1 MTIGIIAAMDK
12 EIKKYQEI
20 FKLTKTNN
28 QLNIYEGDYN
38 NKKIILCLSGIG
50 KVNAAATT
58 QYLID
63 KYQPS
68 IIINSGCAG
77 SLKQEV
83 KVLDTIIASYVTYHD
98 FSPIRIMGSCV
109 PDNGLVKTNEYLIQE
124 LKTILTE
131 NGIKYHI
138 GGIASGDCFVTS
150 SEMRDDIYF
159 RTNCLA
165 VDMESASIGHISK
178 KNNIPFIII
187 RSISDFADGVE
198 EQEENAANI
207 SAIIT
212 KDFIKN
218 VKVPTYL

>member
-12 EIKKYQEI
+12 EIKKYKEI
-20 FKLTKTNN
+20 FKLEKTNET
-28 QLNIYEGDYN
+28 LNIYEGIYD

-63 KYQPS
+63 EYNPN

-77 SLKQEV
+77 SLLENV

-98 FSPIRIMGSCV
+98 FSPVRIMKECV
-109 PDNGLVKTNEYLIQE
+109 PDNGLVKPDTNIIEKIELI
-124 LKTILTE
+124 LKE
-131 NGIKYHI
+131 NNIKYHI

-150 SEMRDDIYF
+150 SSMRDDIYS

-187 RSISDFADGVE
+187 RSISDFADGIEEKE
-198 EQEENAANI
+198 EQAANI

-212 KDFIKN
+212 KNFINKM
-218 VKVPTYL
+218 

>member
-12 EIKKYQEI
+12 EIKKYKEI
-20 FKLTKTNN
+20 FDLQLTNET
-28 QLNIYEGDYN
+28 LNIFEGNYE
-38 NKKIILCLSGIG
+38 NKKIVLCLSGIG

-63 KYQPS
+63 KYQPN

-77 SLKQEV
+77 SLIEDV
-83 KVLDTIIASYVTYHD
+83 KVLDTIIANYVTYHD
-98 FSPIRIMGSCV
+98 FSPIRIMETCV
-109 PDNGLVKTNEYLIQE
+109 PDNGLVKTEENIIRSLEII
-124 LKTILTE
+124 LKE
-131 NGIKYHI
+131 NNIKYHI

-150 SEMRDDIYF
+150 SEMRDDIYL
-159 RTNCLA
+159 RTKCLA

-187 RSISDFADGVE
+187 RSISDFADGVD
-198 EQEENAANI
+198 EQEEQAANI

-212 KDFIKN
+212 KNLIS
-218 VKVPTYL
+218 KV